1 MKYLEEKINSAKDRI
16 KELQML
22 IAEWKKQ
29 LEEKK

>member
-1 MKYLEEKINSAKDRI
+1 MKYLEEKINSAENRI

>member
-1 MKYLEEKINSAKDRI
+1 MKYLEEKINSAEDRI